1 MFRKLTNEGHEL
13 IQVLLGV
20 IRRKM
25 FDIFLCLILYIYIY
39 LIRHSLF
46 LWIYMK
52 SVGLFNRNWSDE
64 EDEVDPGI
72 AQDRRVSLRSIFDTN
87 MNIIKLYLISIR
99 TITWTIVKF

>member
-1 MFRKLTNEGHEL
+1 M
-13 IQVLLGV
+13 
-20 IRRKM
+20 M
-25 FDIFLCLILYIYIY
+25 
-39 LIRHSLF
+39 
-46 LWIYMK
+46 

-99 TITWTIVKF
+99 TIT